1 MATCSKCHGE
11 IPNGADQCP
20 HCSAPVQEET
30 SGNGALNEK
39 GESEPALVNIEPG
52 VTLEDRYEVQEE
64 LEKDDTGVVYLA
76 WDRALEQKVAIKV
89 IAAEL
94 MEGSD
99 AAEDLKQDI
108 NKALGLTHTNIV
120 KIHTFVSAN
129 GQAYLITEHVEG
141 ETLVQLLEKN
151 NGQLDER
158 SALDILGQ
166 VASALD
172 YAHKR
177 IPPVVHGTLTPFNVQ
192 LTRDGK
198 AKLSGFGFKS
208 LLKDSSIRLTRE
220 ANVETLAYMAPE
232 QLKDEEIGPW
242 TDIYALCCLACQ
254 MLTGHPPF
262 HSGNVRW
269 QIMYE
274 ELALPESLPEGIRKA
289 LSKGLSKDPADRPR
303 SAGELIS
310 MMSTMKE
317 QAGEEDEKKREFSG
331 VTQTATQ
338 EAAQKKTEE
347 APSPGPEKRKT
358 PVWTWAVAALVLVA
372 AAVGGLKLVTV
383 GKNTDKTSARP
394 GVVAGQNVGKIDK
407 NKVVPAQGPK
417 NHGHAAISIVKEG
430 PALVVDSTPGG
441 AALYIDGR
449 ALGKTPKKIEILS
462 DGKHEIK
469 LVMARYHEFRQEITV
484 SPGKTVKVSAVLEP
498 LPFGDIEVT
507 SLPPGAEVFMDGKK
521 VGITPLSMS
530 NVKKGTKKIEVKKMC
545 YAPESRTVEI
555 KPLKKVSLD
564 IKLKNAC
571 GSLRIASKPQGAKVF
586 INGKMTGTTPL
597 AIKKLKAG
605 KISLELK
612 KECYKSVKR
621 SVSVDPLK
629 QNSVNISME
638 PTCGSLRIASK
649 PQGAKVFIN
658 GKMTGTTPLAIKKL
672 KAGKISLELKKE
684 CYKSVKRS
692 VSVDPLKQN
701 SVNISMEPTCGSL
714 KITSTP
720 PDADVYIDGKKVG
733 KTPYYLA
740 MIQGKKKIEVRS
752 ELGTWTKTV
761 NFDRG
766 KEVILHPKFKRKK
779 IWRDPVTGME
789 FVWVPEGCFDMGCGQ
804 WQERC
809 DDDEKPVHR
818 ACVDG
823 FWIGRFEVTQ
833 EQWEKVMGKNP
844 SHFQK
849 GGKYPVEL
857 VSWNDVQEFIRKL
870 NQLNGGSYKF
880 RLPTEAEWEYA
891 CRSGG
896 KEQMF
901 CGGDDVDSVAWYRRN
916 SDGSTHPAG
925 KKRPNGLGIYDM
937 SGNVREWCLDWYS
950 PTFYAEQEAL
960 KPNPVNLDG
969 KEGKRVIRGGAWN
982 RYPWVAR
989 SSVRYWNTPDSME
1002 NNVGFRLV
1010 REPKK

>member
-11 IPNGADQCP
+11 IPNGADRCP
-20 HCSAPVQEET
+20 HCSAPVQDET
-30 SGNGALNEK
+30 SGNGALREK
-39 GESEPALVNIEPG
+39 GESEPATVNIEPG
-52 VTLEDRYEVQEE
+52 VTLEDRYEVQEL

-76 WDRALEQKVAIKV
+76 WDRALEHKVAIKV

-120 KIHTFVSAN
+120 KIHNFVSAG
-129 GQAYLITEHVEG
+129 GQSYLITEHVEG

-151 NGQLDER
+151 NGRLDER

-166 VASALD
+166 LASALD

-177 IPPVVHGTLTPFNVQ
+177 IPPVVHGTLTPFNVR

-208 LLKDSSIRLTRE
+208 LIKDSSIRLARE

-232 QLKDEEIGPW
+232 QLKDEEVGPW

-310 MMSTMKE
+310 MMNTMKE
-317 QAGEEDEKKREFSG
+317 QAGEEDEKKRETSG
-331 VTQTATQ
+331 VTKTATQ

-394 GVVAGQNVGKIDK
+394 GVVAGQNVAQIDR
-407 NKVVPAQGPK
+407 NKVVPAQGPQ

-430 PALVVDSTPGG
+430 PALMVDSTPDG

-484 SPGKTVKVSAVLEP
+484 SPGKTEKVSAWLEP
-498 LPFGDIEVT
+498 LPFGGLKVT

-521 VGITPLSMS
+521 VGVTPLSMS
-530 NVKKGTKKIEVKKMC
+530 NVEKGTKKIDVKKMC

-555 KPLKKVSLD
+555 KPLKEVSLD
-564 IKLKNAC
+564 IRLKNAC
-571 GSLRIASKPQGAKVF
+571 GSLRIASKPEGAAVF

-597 AIKKLKAG
+597 SIKKLKAG

-612 KECYKSVKR
+612 KECYKTVKR
-621 SVSVDPLK
+621 SVSVDPLR
-629 QNSVNISME
+629 QNSVS
-638 PTCGSLRIASK
+638 
-649 PQGAKVFIN
+649 
-658 GKMTGTTPLAIKKL
+658 
-672 KAGKISLELKKE
+672 
-684 CYKSVKRS
+684 
-692 VSVDPLKQN
+692 
-701 SVNISMEPTCGSL
+701 ISMEPTCGSL

-740 MIQGKKKIEVRS
+740 LIQGKKKIEVRS
-752 ELGTWTKTV
+752 ELGTWTKAV

-779 IWRDPVTGME
+779 IWLDPVTGME
-789 FVWVPEGCFDMGCGQ
+789 FVWVPQGCFDMGCGQ

-809 DDDEKPVHR
+809 DDDENPVHR

-823 FWIGRFEVTQ
+823 FWIGRYEVTQ

-989 SSVRYWNTPDSME
+989 SSVRYWNTPDSKE
-1002 NNVGFRLV
+1002 YNVGFRLV